1 MMNGGA
7 EDDCRFI
14 KFLHGPRSRKGN
26 RFGKAELR
34 ALVATFVANFEMKME
49 VPGKNVVVSG
59 TVNSKPRDRMK
70 LRLKDLR

>member
-7 EDDCRFI
+7 EDDCRFL
-14 KFLHGPRSRKGN
+14 KFLHGPRSRKGK

-49 VPGKNVVVSG
+49 VPG
-59 TVNSKPRDRMK
+59 
-70 LRLKDLR
+70 